1 MTRMQRPHPRAAAVG
16 RATVGAKNI
25 ERQR

>member
-16 RATVGAKNI
+16 RVTGGAKNV